1 MAVYTSRAGTGVE
14 YTNSC
19 VVAVY
24 TSRAGTGVKYT
35 NHVLWLCTHL
45 ELGQELSTL
54 TMCCG
59 CVHI

>member
-1 MAVYTSRAGTGVE
+1 M
-14 YTNSC
+14 
-19 VVAVY
+19 AVY

-54 TMCCG
+54 TMCVVAVYTSRAG
-59 CVHI
+59 TGVEVH